1 MYICLC
7 NGITDRDIRQCAASG
22 VCSMSDLEC
31 SLGVGASCGRCRASA
46 VEILE
51 EFRSPA
57 KSEFF
62 SAGAA

>member
-7 NGITDRDIRQCAASG
+7 NGITDRDIRRCAASG

-31 SLGVGASCGRCRASA
+31 ALGVGASCGRCRQSA

-51 EFRSPA
+51 QFRSPA
-57 KSEFF
+57 QPEF
-62 SAGAA
+62 SSPRAA